1 MFTSLLIFVGCS
13 EALAFITSSLQFIL
27 VRFLVGV
34 GYSGIA
40 VNVFVFVSEFLS
52 SRHRSTGINIG
63 MAAFT
68 ISLFALTGL
77 SYQERRW
84 RWQEIYGGAPGILT
98 LLFYLWVDCYFHQFL
113 SFVMLLGVWFFE
125 CRILLNVV
133 VIFLFCH
140 PVTFSF
146 RIWAYLIIWQIYLCH
161 EWDRKIIWRALKV
174 LITSEFDLNCY
185 LLLEQ
190 TWNVLFTLF
199 QPLLIYRNLNSQ
211 ISLA

>member
-1 MFTSLLIFVGCS
+1 MICEKTLLAALANSAFFIGWGLGGIPIGLMSDRYGRKNIMFTSLLIFVGCS

-98 LLFYLWVDCYFHQFL
+98 LLFYL
-113 SFVMLLGVWFFE
+113 
-125 CRILLNVV
+125 
-133 VIFLFCH
+133 
-140 PVTFSF
+140 
-146 RIWAYLIIWQIYLCH
+146 
-161 EWDRKIIWRALKV
+161 
-174 LITSEFDLNCY
+174 
-185 LLLEQ
+185 
-190 TWNVLFTLF
+190 
-199 QPLLIYRNLNSQ
+199 
-211 ISLA
+211 